1 MEEEPLYY
9 RKRDGGKD
17 MLRLLMIADDFT
29 GALDA
34 GVQFAACGAVTRV
47 ITGQSVQLD
56 ALVQTCE
63 VLVVDAQT
71 RHIGARQAYAVV
83 KAVVEQAK
91 GWKIPHIYKKTDSAL
106 RGNIGAELTALLDGS
121 GEGSLPFLPAFP
133 QMQRKTLGGIHYI
146 DGVPVE
152 QSVFGQD
159 PFEPVRHSAVA
170 ALIAEQSQVET
181 SSVPADQQGAAL
193 PESKGIWI
201 FDGATQQDLEQTAQ
215 RLLEADKLHIMAG
228 CAGFASVLPRLL
240 KLGTGKPEPIPQL
253 DPNFLVICGSVNP
266 ITLAQAERAEQAG
279 FLRLRLAPEQKLDP
293 QHWQTPQG
301 QQELEQLRQELM
313 SHPLR
318 ILDTNDKGGNQ
329 PTAQCAA
336 QRGMD
341 TEAVR
346 QAVSGTI
353 GYLVSQLFACPELGT
368 LLVTGGDTLLQ
379 CMDYMGIHEIQPLRE
394 LDSGVVLS
402 RFTYQG
408 VTRYVISK
416 SGGFGRENL
425 FLELA
430 ERIRRS

>member
-1 MEEEPLYY
+1 
-9 RKRDGGKD
+9 

-29 GALDA
+29 GALDT

-47 ITGQSVQLD
+47 ITGQSVHLQNL
-56 ALVQTCE
+56 AQSCE

-71 RHIGARQAYAVV
+71 RHIDARQAYSVV
-83 KAVVEQAK
+83 AAIVAQARALH
-91 GWKIPHIYKKTDSAL
+91 IPHIYKKTDSAL
-106 RGNIGAELTALLDGS
+106 RGNIGAELTALLEES
-121 GEGSLPFLPAFP
+121 GEGCLPFLPAFP

-146 DGVPVE
+146 DGVPAA

-181 SSVPADQQGAAL
+181 SSVPLQNRDAAL
-193 PESKGIWI
+193 PESGGIWI
-201 FDGATQQDLEQTAQ
+201 FDGATQQDLEQTGQ
-215 RLLEADKLHIMAG
+215 RLLEEGRLHIMAG

-240 KLGTGKPEPIPQL
+240 GLGSGKPEPMPRL
-253 DPNFLVICGSVNP
+253 DSNFLVICGSVNP
-266 ITLAQAERAEQAG
+266 ITVAQADRAEQAG

-301 QQELEQLRQELM
+301 QQELEQLRRMLVT
-313 SHPLR
+313 HPLR
-318 ILDTNDKGGNQ
+318 ILDTNDEGGNQ
-329 PTAQCAA
+329 LTAQCAA

-346 QAVSGTI
+346 RAVSGTI

-379 CMDYMGIHEIQPLRE
+379 CMDYMGVHEIQPLRE

-402 RFTYQG
+402 RFAYQG
-408 VTRYVISK
+408 VSRYVISK
-416 SGGFGRENL
+416 SGGFGREDL

-430 ERIRRS
+430 ERIRRV